1 MSECSKTA
9 ARGTAALIL
18 FLSCSKIAAA
28 LEPTI
33 TVDIETPQR
42 PVVKGETNLPD
53 GTELM
58 VTVSRKESSYS
69 AQDQVVV
76 VGGKFRTQSFSQK
89 GADLSPGKYSVE
101 VLMPFPAVQ
110 SKRVRSV
117 VGERGDK
124 LTGPLVK
131 HERLG
136 SLVKHVSTFQV
147 GGAANAKADQAARE
161 QEKKDKDK
169 WTRDSCGWILDRTE
183 YLRRSGQLT
192 GKELTPEERQAKFDD
207 CVKEISDKKK

>member
-33 TVDIETPQR
+33 TVDIEPQR

-69 AQDQVVV
+69 AQDQVVQPRILV
-76 VGGKFRTQSFSQK
+76 V
-89 GADLSPGKYSVE
+89 
-101 VLMPFPAVQ
+101 
-110 SKRVRSV
+110 
-117 VGERGDK
+117 
-124 LTGPLVK
+124 
-131 HERLG
+131 
-136 SLVKHVSTFQV
+136 
-147 GGAANAKADQAARE
+147 
-161 QEKKDKDK
+161 EKKG
-169 WTRDSCGWILDRTE
+169 S
-183 YLRRSGQLT
+183 
-192 GKELTPEERQAKFDD
+192 
-207 CVKEISDKKK
+207 V